1 MQEKKTRTMAAKS
14 KAEVTSFDEL
24 CLEGL
29 KDIYDSEHQIADA
42 LPKMAEAATNAQL
55 KKAFNTHLEQ
65 TKNQITRLEKV
76 FELLGE
82 KAERKT
88 CVATKGLIAEG
99 NEHINETAKGPL
111 LDAALIE
118 GGQKLEHY
126 EIAGYGTARTFA
138 TQSGKT
144 EVAALLQETLTEEE
158 ETDRLLTQ
166 VAESVIN
173 PKAAAVH

>member
-1 MQEKKTRTMAAKS
+1 MAAKT
-14 KAEVTSFDEL
+14 KAEVTTFDEL

-42 LPKMAEAATNAQL
+42 LPKMAESATHPEL
-55 KKAFNTHLEQ
+55 KKAFTTHLAQ
-65 TKNQITRLEKV
+65 TKEQITRLEKV

-82 KAERKT
+82 KAERKA

-99 NEHINETAKGPL
+99 NEHIKETAKGPL

-118 GGQKLEHY
+118 GGQKIEHY

-138 TQSGKT
+138 KQAGKT

-158 ETDRLLTQ
+158 DTDRMLTGI
-166 VAESVIN
+166 AESIIN
-173 PKAAAVH
+173 PKAAAEH